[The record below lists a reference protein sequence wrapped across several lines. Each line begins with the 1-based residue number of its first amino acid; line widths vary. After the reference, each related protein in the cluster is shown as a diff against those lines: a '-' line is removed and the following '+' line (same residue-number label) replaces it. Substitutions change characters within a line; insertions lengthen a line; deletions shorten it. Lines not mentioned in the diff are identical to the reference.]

1 MEVMM
6 RASDGFLS
14 KPEFG
19 FEAWRVALRPEWGRY
34 TPEDIEPETFASRVR
49 SLLCCGF
56 EAIDLSCNAHRVE
69 RTQRDAR
76 VDGVDHFYAVFQVA
90 GRSMMIQNDQAVK
103 LSVGDAALVDSA
115 RPVTYVSESSY
126 GHFALQ
132 LPRRSLVSHL
142 GFEPQDGFCGRCET
156 RAGRLLFQLVLDA
169 VVDEDLSA
177 RADAYMQL
185 AIYDLLGALFAPSG
199 PVPVSLH
206 ADKLFRRIC
215 GIIKD
220 RFADPEFGPCELA
233 AEAGISLRYVRSSL
247 RR

>member
-1 MEVMM
+1 M
-6 RASDGFLS
+6 RSARSGGGTPQRLS
-14 KPEFG
+14 NPKPLPVEC
-19 FEAWRVALRPEWGRY
+19 A
-34 TPEDIEPETFASRVR
+34 
-49 SLLCCGF
+49 CGF
-56 EAIDLSCNAHRVE
+56 VAIDLSCNAHRVE

-103 LSVGDAALVDSA
+103 LSVGDAALVDSN

-142 GFEPQDGFCGRCET
+142 GYEPQDGFCGRSET
-156 RAGRLLFQLVLDA
+156 RAGRLLFQQLVLDA
-169 VVDEDLSA
+169 VEDEDLSA
-177 RADAYMQL
+177 PADAYMQL

-247 RR
+247 RRGTLPAVISYTRFVWITPPVSCIAGLH